1 VQRASEQRLA
11 DARGKFCW
19 ARRGGR
25 EVNDTDW
32 TPGRVLLSNR
42 RLVLV
47 GAGGKLTVA
56 LSKVTNVGGRFDV
69 NQRVAGEAD
78 YLAVHLDEDVL
89 LVVAHE
95 EEFDLSLYGAL
106 VERDSLRT
114 RHPAKVGGVVTES
127 DWRDARVKVE
137 PESVAMA
144 TAEGSFVEIPYE
156 EVAAVRSAER
166 TVQGSTRRVLE
177 VEHADEEGTSV
188 ETYFTGEPRQCAILA
203 TVFGQNEDHV
213 GVDVDLDETEQQ
225 VVMALYSGVSPF
237 DIPDFLGIDVDEA
250 EALIERLVE
259 LQVVEEVRVRREVEL
274 NARGRHIAG
283 DVIEHQ

>member
-1 VQRASEQRLA
+1 MQRTDERRLA

-19 ARRGGR
+19 ARRSGR
-25 EVNDTDW
+25 PVDDADW

-42 RLVLV
+42 RLVLA
-47 GAGGKLTVA
+47 GTGGKLTVA

-78 YLAVHLDEDVL
+78 YLSVHIDEDVL
-89 LVVAHE
+89 LVVVHDETFETA
-95 EEFDLSLYGAL
+95 FYGAL
-106 VERDSLRT
+106 VGRDALRT
-114 RHPAKVGGVVTES
+114 RHPAKVGGVVKDSE
-127 DWRDARVKVE
+127 WQDARVKVE
-137 PESVAMA
+137 PDAVAMA
-144 TAEGSFVEIPYE
+144 TPKGEFVEIPYDD
-156 EVAAVRSAER
+156 VGAVRSAER
-166 TVQGSTRRVLE
+166 TVEGSTRRVLE

-188 ETYFTGEPRQCAILA
+188 ETYFTGKARQCAILA
-203 TVFGQNEDHV
+203 TVFGQREDHV

-250 EALIERLVE
+250 EELVERLLE

-283 DVIEHQ
+283 DVIETQ

>member
-1 VQRASEQRLA
+1 MQRSGEQRLA
-11 DARGKFCW
+11 DCRGKFCW
-19 ARRGGR
+19 ARRRGR
-25 EVNDTDW
+25 EVNDADW

-47 GAGGKLTVA
+47 GSGGKLTVS

-95 EEFDLSLYGAL
+95 EAFDLSLYGAL
-106 VERDSLRT
+106 VERDPLRT

-156 EVAAVRSAER
+156 EVGAVRSAER

-188 ETYFTGEPRQCAILA
+188 ETYFTGKARQCAILA

-250 EALIERLVE
+250 EALVERLVE

-283 DVIEHQ
+283 DVMEHQ